1 MITLKALGA
10 LLDYPA
16 PELQSALDEVEQAI
30 CEERAIPAAELEG
43 VRAFIERLRRSDIMD
58 AQEYWIGL
66 FDRSK
71 RLALH
76 LYEHSHG
83 ESRDR
88 GQAMVNLALTYRMN
102 GFELNAAE
110 MPDYLPLFLEFL
122 SVIPEV
128 HARRYLTDA
137 IEIIEA
143 LRIRLEERDS
153 TYAALLS
160 ALVAL
165 AQREA
170 DDAEVEAI
178 LAGEPEDPKDLEELD
193 KEWAEEPVDF
203 TAGSALKD
211 CPYSGDSV
219 RNRAAE
225 LARAGA
231 QNAGFRQ

>member
-1 MITLKALGA
+1 MISFKALGS
-10 LLDYPA
+10 LLDYPTA
-16 PELQSALDEVEQAI
+16 ELQSALDEIEQALG
-30 CEERAIPAAELEG
+30 EERAIPAAEMEG
-43 VRAFIERLRRSDIMD
+43 VRAFIERLRSADIMD
-58 AQEYWIGL
+58 AQENWIGL

-88 GQAMVNLALTYRMN
+88 GQAMVNLALIYRMN

-137 IEIIEA
+137 VEILEA
-143 LRIRLEERDS
+143 LRVRLQERDS
-153 TYAALLS
+153 PYAALLS
-160 ALVAL
+160 AVVTL
-165 AQREA
+165 ATREA
-170 DDAEVEAI
+170 EGAEVDAI
-178 LAGEPEDPKDLEELD
+178 LAGEPEDPKDLAELD
-193 KEWAEEPVDF
+193 REWAEEPVDF
-203 TAGSALKD
+203 TVGSALKD
-211 CPYSGDSV
+211 CPYAGAPARD
-219 RNRAAE
+219 RAAE

-231 QNAGFRQ
+231 GR

>member
-1 MITLKALGA
+1 MISFKAIGA
-10 LLDYPA
+10 LLDYPT
-16 PELQSALDEVEQAI
+16 PELQAAADEIEQALG
-30 CEERAIPAAELEG
+30 EERALSPAELDE
-43 VRAFIERLRRSDIMD
+43 VRAFIDRLRRSDIMD
-58 AQEYWIGL
+58 LQEYWIGL

-76 LYEHSHG
+76 LYEHSYG

-88 GQAMVNLALTYRMN
+88 GQAMVNLALTYRLN

-143 LRIRLEERDS
+143 LRVRLEERDS
-153 TYAALLS
+153 TYAGLLG
-160 ALVAL
+160 ALVTL
-165 AQREA
+165 ASREA
-170 DDAEVEAI
+170 DAAEVEAI
-178 LAGEPEDPKDLEELD
+178 LAEEPQDPADLEALD
-193 KEWAEEPVDF
+193 REWAEEPVDF

-211 CPYSGDSV
+211 CPYAGERARD
-219 RNRAAE
+219 RAAE
-225 LARAGA
+225 LAGAGA
-231 QNAGFRQ
+231 

>member
-1 MITLKALGA
+1 MISFKALGA
-10 LLDYPA
+10 LLDYPT
-16 PELQSALDEVEQAI
+16 PELQAAADEIEQALA
-30 CEERAIPAAELEG
+30 EERAIPAAELDG
-43 VRAFIERLRRSDIMD
+43 VRAFIDRLRGSDIMD
-58 AQEYWIGL
+58 LQEYWIGL

-122 SVIPEV
+122 SVIPVV
-128 HARRYLTDA
+128 HARRYLTEA
-137 IEIIEA
+137 LEIVEA

-153 TYAALLS
+153 TYAALLG
-160 ALVAL
+160 ALVTL
-165 AQREA
+165 ASREA
-170 DDAEVEAI
+170 DDAMVEEI
-178 LAGEPEDPKDLEELD
+178 LASEPHDPVDLEELD
-193 KEWAEEPVDF
+193 REWAEEPVDF
-203 TAGSALKD
+203 AAGSALKD
-211 CPYSGDSV
+211 CPYAGDTA

-225 LARAGA
+225 YAGA
-231 QNAGFRQ
+231 

>member
-1 MITLKALGA
+1 MISFKALGA
-10 LLDYPA
+10 LLDYPT
-16 PELQSALDEVEQAI
+16 PELQGALGEIEQALA
-30 CEERAIPAAELEG
+30 EERAIPAADLDG
-43 VRAFIERLRRSDIMD
+43 VHAFINRLRSADIMD

-71 RLALH
+71 RVALH

-137 IEIIEA
+137 IDIIEA

-153 TYAALLS
+153 TYAPIVAS
-160 ALVAL
+160 LVTL

-170 DDAEVEAI
+170 DETEVEAI

-193 KEWAEEPVDF
+193 REWAEVPVDF

-211 CPYSGDSV
+211 CPYSGNTV
-219 RNRAAE
+219 RGRVSE
-225 LARAGA
+225 LAGTGA
-231 QNAGFRQ
+231 

>member
-1 MITLKALGA
+1 MISFKALGA
-10 LLDYPA
+10 LLDYPTA
-16 PELQSALDEVEQAI
+16 ELQAAADEIDQALA
-30 CEERAIPAAELEG
+30 EERAIPSAELEG

-58 AQEYWIGL
+58 LQEYWIGL

-110 MPDYLPLFLEFL
+110 MPDYLPLFVEFL

-137 IEIIEA
+137 IEIVEA

-153 TYAALLS
+153 TYAALLG
-160 ALVAL
+160 ALVTL
-165 AQREA
+165 ASREA
-170 DDAEVEAI
+170 DVDEVEAI
-178 LAGEPEDPKDLEELD
+178 LAEEPQDPADLEALD

-203 TAGSALKD
+203 AAGSALKD
-211 CPYSGDSV
+211 CAYSSTTT
-219 RNRAAE
+219 
-225 LARAGA
+225 RAGA
-231 QNAGFRQ
+231 

>member
-1 MITLKALGA
+1 MISFKALGA
-10 LLDYPA
+10 LLDYPTL
-16 PELQSALDEVEQAI
+16 ELQAAADEIEQALS
-30 CEERAIPAAELEG
+30 EEHAISAAELNG
-43 VRAFIERLRRSDIMD
+43 VRAFIDRLRTTDIMD

-76 LYEHSHG
+76 LYEHNYG

-122 SVIPEV
+122 SVIREV
-128 HARRYLTDA
+128 HAKRYLTEA

-153 TYAALLS
+153 SYAALLT
-160 ALVAL
+160 ALVML
-165 AQREA
+165 ASREA
-170 DDAEVEAI
+170 DAEEVEAI
-178 LAGEPEDPKDLEELD
+178 LAEEPQDPADLEELD
-193 KEWAEEPVDF
+193 REWAEQPVDF
-203 TAGSALKD
+203 GAGSALKD
-211 CPYSGDSV
+211 CPFAGETA

-225 LARAGA
+225 YAGA
-231 QNAGFRQ
+231 GA

>member
-1 MITLKALGA
+1 MITFKALSA
-10 LLDYPA
+10 LLDYPTA
-16 PELQSALDEVEQAI
+16 EMVASLSAIEAALA
-30 CEERAIPAAELEG
+30 EERALGEEELLA
-43 VRAFIERLRRSDIMD
+43 VRHFICDLERRDLLDL
-58 AQEYWIGL
+58 QERWINL

-76 LYEHSHG
+76 LYEHSYG

-128 HARRYLTDA
+128 HAKRYLTDA
-137 IEIIEA
+137 TEIIEA
-143 LRIRLEERDS
+143 LRIRLDERDS
-153 TYAALLS
+153 TYAAVLG
-160 ALVAL
+160 ALVTL

-170 DDAEVEAI
+170 DHVQVEAI

-193 KEWAEEPVDF
+193 REWAEEPVDF

-211 CPYSGDSV
+211 CPYSGDAIRS
-219 RNRAAE
+219 RAAE
-225 LARAGA
+225 LAGTGA
-231 QNAGFRQ
+231 

>member
-1 MITLKALGA
+1 MISFKAIGT
-10 LLDYPA
+10 LLDYPTI
-16 PELQSALDEVEQAI
+16 ELQAAADEIEQALA
-30 CEERAIPAAELEG
+30 EERALPPAELEG
-43 VRAFIERLRRSDIMD
+43 LRAFIDRLRASDIMD
-58 AQEYWIGL
+58 LQEYWIGL

-137 IEIIEA
+137 LAIIEA
-143 LRIRLEERDS
+143 LRVRLEERDS
-153 TYAALLS
+153 PYAALLS
-160 ALVAL
+160 ALVTL
-165 AQREA
+165 ASREA
-170 DDAEVEAI
+170 DEGEVEAI
-178 LAGEPEDPKDLEELD
+178 LAGEPEDPKYLEELD
-193 KEWAEEPVDF
+193 REWAEEPVEF
-203 TAGSALKD
+203 SAGSALKD
-211 CPYSGDSV
+211 CPYAGDTA
-219 RNRAAE
+219 RNRAAQF
-225 LARAGA
+225 AGA
-231 QNAGFRQ
+231 GA

>member
-10 LLDYPA
+10 LLDYPT

-30 CEERAIPAAELEG
+30 GEERAIPDAELED
-43 VRAFIERLRRSDIMD
+43 VRAFVDRLRRTDIMD

-76 LYEHSHG
+76 LYEHSYG

-102 GFELNAAE
+102 GFEMNAAE

-122 SVIPEV
+122 SVIPDV
-128 HARRYLTDA
+128 HAKRYLTDA

-153 TYAALLS
+153 TYAALLG
-160 ALVAL
+160 ALVTL

-211 CPYSGDSV
+211 CPYSGDTV
-219 RNRAAE
+219 RSRAAE

-231 QNAGFRQ
+231 

>member
-1 MITLKALGA
+1 MISFKALGA
-10 LLDYPA
+10 LLDYPT
-16 PELQSALDEVEQAI
+16 PELQAALDEVEQAL

-43 VRAFIERLRRSDIMD
+43 VRALIERLRRSDIMD

-76 LYEHSHG
+76 LYEHSYG

-102 GFELNAAE
+102 GFELHAAE

-128 HARRYLTDA
+128 HALRYLTDA

-153 TYAALLS
+153 TYAALLG
-160 ALVAL
+160 ALVTL
-165 AQREA
+165 ASRDA
-170 DDAEVEAI
+170 DEAEVEAI
-178 LAGEPEDPKDLEELD
+178 LAEEPRDPADFEELD

-203 TAGSALKD
+203 SAGSALKD
-211 CPYSGDSV
+211 CPYSGAAM
-219 RNRAAE
+219 RERAAE

-231 QNAGFRQ
+231 

>member
-1 MITLKALGA
+1 MISFKALGA
-10 LLDYPA
+10 LLDYPT
-16 PELQSALDEVEQAI
+16 PELKIALDEVEQAI
-30 CEERAIPAAELEG
+30 VEERALPAGELDG
-43 VRAFIERLRRSDIMD
+43 VRALIERLRRSDIMD

-76 LYEHSHG
+76 LYEHSYG

-153 TYAALLS
+153 TYAAVLA
-160 ALVAL
+160 ALVTL
-165 AQREA
+165 ASRDV

-178 LAGEPEDPKDLEELD
+178 LAGEPEDPADLEALD

-203 TAGSALKD
+203 SAGSALKD
-211 CPYSGDSV
+211 CPYAGATARD
-219 RNRAAE
+219 RAAE

-231 QNAGFRQ
+231 

>member
-1 MITLKALGA
+1 MISFKALGA
-10 LLDYPA
+10 LLDYPT
-16 PELQSALDEVEQAI
+16 PELQSALDEIAQALN
-30 CEERAIPAAELEG
+30 EERAIPAAELEG
-43 VRAFIERLRRSDIMD
+43 VRALIDRLRKSDIMD

-76 LYEHSHG
+76 LYEHSYG

-122 SVIPEV
+122 SVIPEM

-137 IEIIEA
+137 VEIIEA
-143 LRIRLEERDS
+143 LRIRLDERDS
-153 TYAALLS
+153 TYAALLT
-160 ALVAL
+160 ALVTL
-165 AQREA
+165 ASRNA
-170 DDAEVEAI
+170 DEGEVEAI
-178 LAGEPEDPKDLEELD
+178 LASEPQDPQDLEQPDEQ
-193 KEWAEEPVDF
+193 WAEEPVDF

-211 CPYSGDSV
+211 CPYAGATARD
-219 RNRAAE
+219 RAAE

-231 QNAGFRQ
+231 

>member
-1 MITLKALGA
+1 MISFKALGA
-10 LLDYPA
+10 LIDYPTL
-16 PELQSALDEVEQAI
+16 ELQAAADEIEQALG
-30 CEERAIPAAELEG
+30 EERALPTAELEG
-43 VRAFIERLRRSDIMD
+43 VCAFIARLRTSDVMD
-58 AQEYWIGL
+58 LQEYWIGL

-76 LYEHSHG
+76 LYEHSYG

-122 SVIPEV
+122 SVVPEV

-153 TYAALLS
+153 TYAALLG
-160 ALVAL
+160 ALVTL
-165 AQREA
+165 ASRAA
-170 DDAEVEAI
+170 DTDQVELI
-178 LAGEPEDPKDLEELD
+178 LAEEPQDPESLEDLD

-203 TAGSALKD
+203 AAGSALKD
-211 CPYSGDSV
+211 CPYAGAAARD
-219 RNRAAE
+219 RAAE
-225 LARAGA
+225 FARTGA
-231 QNAGFRQ
+231 

>member
-1 MITLKALGA
+1 MISFKALGA
-10 LLDYPA
+10 LLDYPTA
-16 PELQSALDEVEQAI
+16 DLQSALDEIDQALG
-30 CEERAIPAAELEG
+30 EERAIPAAELEG
-43 VRAFIERLRRSDIMD
+43 VRAFTERLRRADIMD

-76 LYEHSHG
+76 LYEHSYG

-153 TYAALLS
+153 TYAAPLG
-160 ALVAL
+160 ALVTL

-231 QNAGFRQ
+231 

>member
-1 MITLKALGA
+1 MITFKAISA
-10 LLDYPA
+10 LLDYPTPEMLA
-16 PELQSALDEVEQAI
+16 SLSAIEAALAEEHALGEEELLGVRNFIFELEKGDALELQ
-30 CEERAIPAAELEG
+30 ER
-43 VRAFIERLRRSDIMD
+43 
-58 AQEYWIGL
+58 WINL

-137 IEIIEA
+137 LEIIEA

-153 TYAALLS
+153 PYAALLT
-160 ALVAL
+160 ALVTL
-165 AQREA
+165 ASREA
-170 DDAEVEAI
+170 DLGEVDAI
-178 LAGEPEDPKDLEELD
+178 LAGEPEDPADLEQLD

-211 CPYSGDSV
+211 CPYAGDKARQRV
-219 RNRAAE
+219 AE

-231 QNAGFRQ
+231 

>member
-1 MITLKALGA
+1 MISFKALGA
-10 LLDYPA
+10 LLDYPT
-16 PELQSALDEVEQAI
+16 PELQAATDEIEQALW
-30 CEERAIPAAELEG
+30 EERALGPAELDG
-43 VRAFIERLRRSDIMD
+43 VRAMIDRLRRDNILD
-58 AQEYWIGL
+58 LQEYWIGL

-76 LYEHSHG
+76 LYEHSYG

-137 IEIIEA
+137 IAIIEA

-153 TYAALLS
+153 TYAALLT
-160 ALVAL
+160 ALVTL
-165 AQREA
+165 ASKKA
-170 DDAEVEAI
+170 DRDEVEAI
-178 LAGEPEDPKDLEELD
+178 LAGEPQDPADLEQLD

-203 TAGSALKD
+203 AAGSALKD
-211 CPYSGDSV
+211 CPYAGATA
-219 RNRAAE
+219 RHRAAQ
-225 LARAGA
+225 LAGA
-231 QNAGFRQ
+231 GA

>member
-1 MITLKALGA
+1 MISFKALGA
-10 LLDYPA
+10 LLDYPT
-16 PELQSALDEVEQAI
+16 PELQGALEEVEQALG
-30 CEERAIPAAELEG
+30 EERAIPAAELEE
-43 VRAFIERLRRSDIMD
+43 VKAFIDQLRRTDVMD
-58 AQEYWIGL
+58 AQEHWIGL

-153 TYAALLS
+153 TYAALLA
-160 ALVAL
+160 ALVTL
-165 AQREA
+165 AQRDA
-170 DDAEVEAI
+170 DEAEVEAI

-193 KEWAEEPVDF
+193 REWAEDPVDF

-211 CPYSGDSV
+211 CPYSGNTV
-219 RNRAAE
+219 RGRVSD
-225 LARAGA
+225 LAGTGA
-231 QNAGFRQ
+231 

>member
-1 MITLKALGA
+1 MISFKALGA
-10 LLDYPA
+10 LLDYPTA
-16 PELQSALDEVEQAI
+16 ELHAAADEIEQALA
-30 CEERAIPAAELEG
+30 EERAIPAAELEA
-43 VRAFIERLRRSDIMD
+43 VRAFVDRLRRSDVMD
-58 AQEYWIGL
+58 MQEYWIGL

-76 LYEHSHG
+76 LYEHSYA

-153 TYAALLS
+153 TYAALLG
-160 ALVAL
+160 ALVTL
-165 AQREA
+165 ASREA
-170 DDAEVEAI
+170 DEAEVEAI
-178 LAGEPEDPKDLEELD
+178 LAEEPQDPVDLEALD

-203 TAGSALKD
+203 SAGSALKD
-211 CPYSGDSV
+211 CPYAGATARD
-219 RNRAAE
+219 RAAE

-231 QNAGFRQ
+231 

>member
-1 MITLKALGA
+1 MISFKALGA
-10 LLDYPA
+10 LLDYPTS
-16 PELQSALDEVEQAI
+16 ELQLAADEIEQALA
-30 CEERAIPAAELEG
+30 EERAIPTADLEG
-43 VRAFIERLRRSDIMD
+43 VRAFIDRLRRSDIMD
-58 AQEYWIGL
+58 LQEYWIGL

-76 LYEHSHG
+76 LYEHSYG

-102 GFELNAAE
+102 GFELNASE

-122 SVIPEV
+122 SVIPEA
-128 HARRYLTDA
+128 HARRYLTDG

-153 TYAALLS
+153 TYAALLG
-160 ALVAL
+160 ALITL
-165 AQREA
+165 ASREA
-170 DDAEVEAI
+170 DNAEVDAI
-178 LAGEPEDPKDLEELD
+178 LAEEPQDPADFEALD

-203 TAGSALKD
+203 SAGSALKD
-211 CPYSGDSV
+211 CPYAGAAARD
-219 RNRAAE
+219 RAAE

-231 QNAGFRQ
+231 

>member
-1 MITLKALGA
+1 MISFKALSA
-10 LLDYPA
+10 LLDYPT
-16 PELQSALDEVEQAI
+16 PELQSALDEIGQALG
-30 CEERAIPAAELEG
+30 EERAFPPAELEA
-43 VRAFIERLRRSDIMD
+43 VRGHIDWLRRGDIMD
-58 AQEYWIGL
+58 CQEYWVGL

-102 GFELNAAE
+102 GFELAASE
-110 MPDYLPLFLEFL
+110 MPDFLPLFLEFL
-122 SVIPEV
+122 SLVPDV

-153 TYAALLS
+153 TYAAVIG
-160 ALVAL
+160 ALVAM
-165 AQREA
+165 ASRAA
-170 DDAEVEAI
+170 DETEVEAI
-178 LAGEPEDPKDLEELD
+178 LAGEPEDPQDLEALD
-193 KEWAEEPVDF
+193 REWAEEPVEF

-211 CPYSGDSV
+211 CPYAGGIARD
-219 RNRAAE
+219 RAAE
-225 LARAGA
+225 LAKAGA
-231 QNAGFRQ
+231 

>member
-1 MITLKALGA
+1 MISFKALGA
-10 LLDYPA
+10 LLDYPT
-16 PELQSALDEVEQAI
+16 PELQIALDEVEQAI
-30 CEERAIPAAELEG
+30 VEERALPAGELDG
-43 VRAFIERLRRSDIMD
+43 VRALIERLRRSDIMD

-76 LYEHSHG
+76 LYEHSYG

-153 TYAALLS
+153 TYAAVLA
-160 ALVAL
+160 ALVTL
-165 AQREA
+165 ASRDV

-178 LAGEPEDPKDLEELD
+178 LAGEPEDPADLEALD

-203 TAGSALKD
+203 SAGSALKD
-211 CPYSGDSV
+211 CPYAGATARD
-219 RNRAAE
+219 RASE

-231 QNAGFRQ
+231 

>member
-1 MITLKALGA
+1 MISFKALGA
-10 LLDYPA
+10 LLDYPT
-16 PELQSALDEVEQAI
+16 PELQAALDEVEQAL

-43 VRAFIERLRRSDIMD
+43 VRALIERLRRSDIMD

-71 RLALH
+71 RHALH
-76 LYEHSHG
+76 LYEHSYG

-128 HARRYLTDA
+128 HALRYLTDA

-153 TYAALLS
+153 TYAALLG
-160 ALVAL
+160 ALVTL
-165 AQREA
+165 ASRDA
-170 DDAEVEAI
+170 DEAEVEAI
-178 LAGEPEDPKDLEELD
+178 LAEEPRDPADFEELD

-203 TAGSALKD
+203 SAGSALKD
-211 CPYSGDSV
+211 CPYSGAAT
-219 RNRAAE
+219 RERAAE

-231 QNAGFRQ
+231 

>member
-1 MITLKALGA
+1 MITFKAIGA
-10 LLDYPA
+10 LLDYPT
-16 PELQSALDEVEQAI
+16 PELQAAADEIEQALS
-30 CEERAIPAAELEG
+30 EERALGPAELTD
-43 VRAFIERLRRSDIMD
+43 VRVMIDRLRTSDVMD
-58 AQEYWIGL
+58 LQEYWIGL

-76 LYEHSHG
+76 LYEHSYG

-143 LRIRLEERDS
+143 LRIRLEERDF
-153 TYAALLS
+153 TYAALLG
-160 ALVAL
+160 ALVTL
-165 AQREA
+165 ASREA
-170 DDAEVEAI
+170 DGSEVEAI
-178 LAGEPEDPKDLEELD
+178 LAQEPRDPADLEELD
-193 KEWAEEPVDF
+193 REWAEEPVDF
-203 TAGSALKD
+203 AAGSALKD
-211 CPYSGDSV
+211 CPYAGATV
-219 RNRAAE
+219 RDRAAE

-231 QNAGFRQ
+231 

>member
-1 MITLKALGA
+1 MISFKALGA
-10 LLDYPA
+10 LLDYPT
-16 PELQSALDEVEQAI
+16 PELQIALDEVEQAI
-30 CEERAIPAAELEG
+30 VEERALPAGELDG
-43 VRAFIERLRRSDIMD
+43 VRALIERLRRSDIMD

-76 LYEHSHG
+76 LYEHSYG

-137 IEIIEA
+137 VEIIEA

-153 TYAALLS
+153 TYAAVLA
-160 ALVAL
+160 ALVTL
-165 AQREA
+165 ASRDV

-178 LAGEPEDPKDLEELD
+178 LAGEPEDPADLEALD
-193 KEWAEEPVDF
+193 REWAEEPVDF
-203 TAGSALKD
+203 SAGSALKD
-211 CPYSGDSV
+211 CPYAGATARD
-219 RNRAAE
+219 RAAE

-231 QNAGFRQ
+231 